1 MSCQNHKELIENN
14 NLRKESNLR
23 GHLDEK
29 KTNTTNQTKNDKN
42 ALAEEEDKS
51 KDDYQLN
58 RALDLLK
65 SISVYDTLK
74 KAS

>member
-1 MSCQNHKELIENN
+1 MKRRLI
-14 NLRKESNLR
+14 L
-23 GHLDEK
+23 
-29 KTNTTNQTKNDKN
+29 TNEIKNDKN
-42 ALAEEEDKS
+42 ALVKTEDKS

-58 RALDLLK
+58 RAIDLLK